1 MRHISNI
8 GEKLGGIFSKRVHKI
23 ICIVILLMV
32 SLCVFKKSFIYK
44 AYSQTLIYT
53 QDFTSTFPPTGWQ
66 ITNAGSGNNWT
77 LYSATT
83 YAYNG
88 AYCMQYSYNISYAA
102 NTWAFMQGISMTA
115 GNTYRVEFY
124 QRVRSA
130 TYPEKMKVTV
140 GNAQTVV
147 SQTTTLLDLPSLT
160 NTSYT
165 NRITIDYIPTVSGT
179 YYFAF
184 NCYSAADKYVL
195 YIDNIRVYETISC
208 PLPGSLSV
216 SDIQSTS
223 ASVSWSEPLPAPD
236 NGYEYYLT
244 ENSNP
249 PNGFTTPTGTVSAG
263 FTSIDLNDL
272 NEDTQYYF
280 WIRSNCGSGDVSVW
294 SAVVEFVTLPVPC
307 TITNAD
313 FSGSSP
319 EPYLDNGYYYF
330 DLCQDDELTMF
341 ADITC
346 TDCGTTNYKW
356 IINAYDGNGE
366 TEYTS
371 NPQSYIVSNAS
382 GYDVKLIVEGNN
394 CQSSYNFR
402 IRSSSGPAI
411 EYISSSISGC
421 AGAEIQISIGGE
433 GNNIEVDPYAGEV
446 SASLGVGETTFIP
459 DGPSCT
465 EQCYESS
472 VTFTDFAPG
481 ATVESADDIRFLR
494 INTEHT
500 FVGDLQISLVG
511 PDNCGSV
518 IILQDQLTVASG
530 GYDNYTYSWPWHI
543 VLWYCYRKQGA
554 SYYYNFAGYGI
565 LENDEWTVGGKENAT
580 IFYTEAEAENAATNP
595 AYSIAFTCEAPYTTG
610 VVYSADVANIAFGVP
625 NVGDFTGNSLPCD
638 ENQLYNSPG
647 TGWDYCWSN
656 NLSYSY
662 APSPNSFIYED
673 ANVQP
678 YQPEESEYSMLRV
691 NPSDAENE
699 TNFYHPFQDFSNL
712 IGCPLNG
719 EWTVKVCD
727 NWALDNGW
735 IFEWELSLDPSLI
748 PESWSYQTQIDY
760 LTWDLGSDAVAEYI
774 SGGGT
779 ETLYYNLTPNP
790 GLETGSYTGYFTVYD
805 DFGCGADGELNYSVA
820 GLSFIEG
827 IAPGD
832 YVWAGLQDTDWNA
845 NESNWYV
852 KTGSGYDFAVSFPE
866 TSTNVYI
873 VDFCNNND
881 VIVSVT
887 SHCNNLKIM
896 ENKILSISGSTLNIA
911 GNWDNQGAF
920 NAGDGAVNFCG
931 TSEQTI
937 NTVVSEGELFYDLLI
952 SKSPATLLT
961 SFQNVNITNK
971 LFFSSGI
978 LNSGLNT
985 VTILSSAAD
994 AIVGG
999 NIVGNDK
1006 FILGRLIRTI
1016 DGLTG
1021 YRFPIGYDTYGALG
1035 FDIEPEGVAG
1045 SQILGFL
1052 EPNSTPPLYD
1062 YAYCDLES
1070 DPESNGVEAGT
1081 GNQGYDGT
1089 NDRVSFNLESEL
1101 QWEISNPGGGV
1112 NLYNITVYA
1121 TGEQYLDPTITANGD
1136 TLRYLMKNGEPGN
1149 EGVVAGQSLPYF
1161 EDIGFIMCPTG
1172 TSLKGLTSFS
1182 HFNLIGAKTED
1193 PVLTVE
1199 LKSFTA
1205 QCDNGFAVIE
1215 WITASEANSDY
1226 FILERA
1232 DEMFEFVEIDRIIA
1246 FGNSNQIREYS
1257 YIDSDLSDGNN
1268 YYRLKQVDF
1277 NGHVTSFGAIVLTC
1291 DEPVDIVEPVLVGYP
1306 NPFTNEFNILIENLK
1321 GEITIEI
1328 FDHLGTLVYSQIFVS
1343 ESETFIASFYPDDLP
1358 PAVYNIR
1365 CRSDNFIQNLKLVKE

>member
-1 MRHISNI
+1 M
-8 GEKLGGIFSKRVHKI
+8 GGIFSKRVHKI
-23 ICIVILLMV
+23 ICIVILLLV
-32 SLCVFKKSFIYK
+32 SLWVFQTGFIK
-44 AYSQTLIYT
+44 ETYSQDLIYT
-53 QDFTSTFPPTGWQ
+53 QDFSSTFPPTGWK

-77 LYSATT
+77 LYSSTT

-88 AYCMQYSYNISYAA
+88 AYCMQYIYNTIYAA

-130 TYPEKMKVTV
+130 SYPEKMKVTV

-147 SQTTTLLDLPSLT
+147 AQTTTLLDLPSLT

-184 NCYSAADKYVL
+184 NCYSADDMYVL
-195 YIDNIRVYETISC
+195 YVDNIRVYEKISC
-208 PLPGSLSV
+208 PLPESV
-216 SDIQSTS
+216 STSNIQSAS
-223 ASVSWSEPLPAPD
+223 ATLSWSEPLPAPD
-236 NGYEYYLT
+236 SGYEYYLS
-244 ENSNP
+244 ENPNP
-249 PNGFTTPTGTVSAG
+249 PDDMTTPTGSVSAG
-263 FTSIDLNDL
+263 CTSTDLTDL
-272 NEDTQYYF
+272 TPNTQYYF
-280 WIRSNCGSGDVSVW
+280 WIRSNCGLGDESVW
-294 SAVVEFVTLPVPC
+294 SPVVEFVTLAIPC

-319 EPYLDNGYYYF
+319 EPYFDNGYYYF
-330 DLCQDDELTMF
+330 DLCQGDEMTMF

-356 IINAYDGNGE
+356 IVNAYDGNGE
-366 TEYTS
+366 TEYAS
-371 NPQSYIVSNAS
+371 NPQDYIVSNAS
-382 GYDVKLIVEGNN
+382 GYDVTLLVEGDN
-394 CQSSYNFR
+394 CKSDYKLR
-402 IRSSSGPAI
+402 IRSSSGPSI

-421 AGAEIQISIGGE
+421 VGADIEISIGGE
-433 GNNIEVDPYAGEV
+433 GNSIEVDTYAGEV
-446 SASLGVGETTFIP
+446 SASLGVGDTTFIP

-481 ATVESADDIRFLR
+481 ATVESAEDIRFIR

-500 FVGDLQISLVG
+500 FIGDLQVSLVG

-518 IILQDQLTVASG
+518 IILQDQLTIASG

-554 SYYYNFAGYGI
+554 SYYYDFAGYGI
-565 LENDEWTVGGKENAT
+565 LENNEWTVGGKEDAT
-580 IFYTEAEAENAATNP
+580 IFYTEAEAEDAAQNP

-610 VVYSADVANIAFGVP
+610 VVYSVDVANITFGVP
-625 NVGDFTGNSLPCD
+625 NVGDFTGNTYPCD
-638 ENQLYNSPG
+638 ELQLYNSPG

-662 APSPNSFIYED
+662 APSPNSYIYET

-678 YQPEESEYSMLRV
+678 YQPEESDYSMLRV
-691 NPSDAENE
+691 NPSDVENK

-748 PESWSYQTQIDY
+748 PESWSYQTQLDH
-760 LTWDLGSDAVAEYI
+760 LTWDLGSQAVAEYI
-774 SGGGT
+774 SGGGA
-779 ETLYYNLTPNP
+779 ETMFYNLVPNP

-805 DFGCGADGELNYSVA
+805 DFGCGADGEINYSVT
-820 GLSFIEG
+820 GLSVIEG
-827 IAPGD
+827 VAPGD
-832 YVWAGLQDTDWNA
+832 YVWAGLQDADWNA

-852 KTGSGYDFAVSFPE
+852 KTGSGYDFAESFPE
-866 TSTNVYI
+866 SATNVYI

-881 VIVSVT
+881 VILSDI
-887 SHCNNLKIM
+887 SYCNNLKIM
-896 ENKILSISGSTLNIA
+896 ADKSLSLSSTTLNIS
-911 GNWDNQGAF
+911 GNWDNHGVF
-920 NAGDGAVNFCG
+920 NAGDGIVNFCG
-931 TSEQTI
+931 TSKQTI
-937 NTVVSEGELFYDLLI
+937 NTVEPEGESFYDLII
-952 SKSPATLLT
+952 SKSPFTELT
-961 SFQNVNITNK
+961 SFQDVNITNK
-971 LFFSSGI
+971 LVFVSGI
-978 LNSGLNT
+978 LNPGLNT
-985 VTILSSAAD
+985 VAILSNAAD

-1006 FILGRLIRTI
+1006 FILGRLQRTI
-1016 DGLTG
+1016 DGLSG

-1035 FDIEPEGVAG
+1035 FDIEPEGVDG

-1052 EPNSTPPLYD
+1052 EPNSTPPLYY

-1070 DPESNGVEAGT
+1070 NPGESGVEVGM
-1081 GNQGYDGT
+1081 GNPGYDGIL
-1089 NDRVSFNLESEL
+1089 DKVFLNLESDL
-1101 QWEISNPGGGV
+1101 QWNISNPGGGV
-1112 NLYNITVYA
+1112 NLYDITVYA
-1121 TGEQYLDPTITANGD
+1121 TGDQYLDPTITANGD

-1149 EGVVAGQSLPYF
+1149 TGVPVGQALPNF
-1161 EDIGFIMCPTG
+1161 EEYGFVICPTG

-1182 HFNLIGAKTED
+1182 HFNLLGAKTEA
-1193 PVLTVE
+1193 PILTVE

-1205 QCDNGFAVIE
+1205 HCDNRNAVIE

-1232 DEMFEFVEIDRIIA
+1232 DEMFEFNEIARISA
-1246 FGNSNQIREYS
+1246 YGNSNQIREYS
-1257 YIDSDLSDGNN
+1257 YVDTDLFDGNI

-1277 NGHVTSFGAIVLTC
+1277 NGHVNSYGAIVLNC
-1291 DEPVDIVEPVLVGYP
+1291 DESFEIVEPVLVGYP
-1306 NPFTNEFNILIENLK
+1306 NPFTNELNILIENLK

-1328 FDHLGTLVYSQIFVS
+1328 FNNLGRLVYSQQFVS
-1343 ESETFIASFYPDDLP
+1343 EGNTFTAIFHPGDLP
-1358 PAVYNIR
+1358 TAVYNLR
-1365 CRSDNFIQNLKLVKE
+1365 CSSDNYVKNIKLVKE